1 MTQGAPVYTIGHSTH
16 PFAEFV
22 ALLRESA
29 VSAIADVR
37 STPYSR
43 WQPQYNS
50 KELRRQ
56 LAEHDI
62 AYVFL
67 GAELGGRGT
76 DDSVF
81 DHRGRVQ
88 YGRIADSPLFQ
99 EGLRRVQSGRMR
111 MRLALMCTERDPI
124 DCHRGLLISRILVA
138 AGTDVLHIH
147 ANGQTETHRHAEQ
160 RLRQLAG
167 LDRPDLF
174 RTEEDLLAEAYERQE
189 ARVAYVK
196 PSTMATADRVQ

>member
-1 MTQGAPVYTIGHSTH
+1 MIQGAPVYTIGHSTH

-22 ALLRESA
+22 ALLRGSA
-29 VSAIADVR
+29 ISAIADVR
-37 STPYSR
+37 SAPYSR
-43 WQPQYNS
+43 WQPQFNS
-50 KELRRQ
+50 RVLRKQ

-81 DHRGRVQ
+81 DQYGRVQ
-88 YGRIADSPLFQ
+88 YGLIANSPLFQ
-99 EGLRRVQSGRMR
+99 EGLRRVQFGRMR

-124 DCHRGLLISRILVA
+124 DCHRGLLISRVLVA

-147 ANGQTETHRHAEQ
+147 TSGQTETHRQAEQ
-160 RLRQLAG
+160 RLLEMAG
-167 LDRPDLF
+167 LDHPNLF
-174 RTEEDLLAEAYERQE
+174 RAEEDLLAEAYDRQE
-189 ARVAYVK
+189 ARVAYVR
-196 PSTMATADRVQ
+196 PTNTATADRSL